1 MKLTKSKLREIIREE
16 IQKLNEKTETD
27 NVFLITYHDNDAEQ
41 TVYVNTDDKRKAI
54 KIAKKISNKNLNR
67 PRLDTA
73 FSAKKNSLDR
83 TELKLLKTG
92 KGVAV
97 FEPES
102 I

>member
-1 MKLTKSKLREIIREE
+1 MKMTKSKLREIIREE

-27 NVFLITYHDNDAEQ
+27 NVFLVTHHDRDAEQ

-54 KIAKKISNKNLNR
+54 QIAKKISNKNLNR
-67 PRLDTA
+67 PRLETV
-73 FSAKKNSLDR
+73 SSVKKNSLDA
-83 TELKLLKTG
+83 TELRLLKSG